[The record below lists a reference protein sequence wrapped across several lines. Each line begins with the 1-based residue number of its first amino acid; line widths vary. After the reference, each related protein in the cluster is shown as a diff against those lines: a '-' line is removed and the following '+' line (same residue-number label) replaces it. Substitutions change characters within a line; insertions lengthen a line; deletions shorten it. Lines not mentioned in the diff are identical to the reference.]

1 MVVMRYL
8 MTRRSRRGSGKG
20 SMHRSS
26 MQSRM
31 QDRQL
36 SWNSNTQHCKRRQAG
51 KCLRSPRNTTGMHQA
66 LQLWQ
71 LLLSGVSGFLTP
83 HRRSRLHQDLQV
95 SRQGHQT
102 SPLRLPGATTTTT
115 LERLAESLA
124 TLLHVQLVPASRV
137 EILDI
142 PTGTVQ

>member
-20 SMHRSS
+20 SMRRSS
-26 MQSRM
+26 MRLLM
-31 QDRQL
+31 QGRHL
-36 SWNSNTQHCKRRQAG
+36 SWNYNTQLCKRRQVD
-51 KCLRSPRNTTGMHQA
+51 KCLRSPRNITGMHQA

-83 HRRSRLHQDLQV
+83 HRRSWLHQDLQV

-102 SPLRLPGATTTTT
+102 SPLQLPGATTTTT

-142 PTGTVQ
+142 SAGTVQ

>member
-8 MTRRSRRGSGKG
+8 MTRRSRKGSGKG
-20 SMHRSS
+20 SMRRSS

-31 QDRQL
+31 QDRQP
-36 SWNSNTQHCKRRQAG
+36 SWNYSTQHCKRRQAG
-51 KCLRSPRNTTGMHQA
+51 RCLRSPRNITGMHQA
-66 LQLWQ
+66 LRLWQ

-124 TLLHVQLVPASRV
+124 TLLHVHTALASHV
-137 EILDI
+137 EIMVI
-142 PTGTVQ
+142 PTGTAQ

>member
-1 MVVMRYL
+1 MVAMRYL
-8 MTRRSRRGSGKG
+8 MTRRSRRGSDKG

-26 MQSRM
+26 MRLLM
-31 QDRQL
+31 QGRHL
-36 SWNSNTQHCKRRQAG
+36 SWNYSTQPCKRRQAG
-51 KCLRSPRNTTGMHQA
+51 KCLRSPRNITGMHQA
-66 LQLWQ
+66 LRLWQ

-83 HRRSRLHQDLQV
+83 HRHSRLHQDLQAT
-95 SRQGHQT
+95 RQGPQT

-124 TLLHVQLVPASRV
+124 TLLHVQLVFASCV

-142 PTGTVQ
+142 KTGTVQ

>member
-1 MVVMRYL
+1 MVAMRYL
-8 MTRRSRRGSGKG
+8 MTRRGRRGSGKG

-26 MQSRM
+26 MQSHM
-31 QDRQL
+31 QGRHL
-36 SWNSNTQHCKRRQAG
+36 SWNYSTQHCKRRQAG

-66 LQLWQ
+66 LRLWQ

-124 TLLHVQLVPASRV
+124 TLLHVQLVLVTRV
-137 EILDI
+137 ETLGINN
-142 PTGTVQ
+142 GTVR

>member
-1 MVVMRYL
+1 MVAMRYL
-8 MTRRSRRGSGKG
+8 MTRRTRRGSGKG

-26 MQSRM
+26 MQSHM
-31 QDRQL
+31 QGRHL
-36 SWNSNTQHCKRRQAG
+36 SWNYSTQLCKRKQVS

-95 SRQGHQT
+95 TRQGHQT
-102 SPLRLPGATTTTT
+102 SPLLLPGATTTTT

-124 TLLHVQLVPASRV
+124 TLLHVQLVPASCV

-142 PTGTVQ
+142 ETGTAQ

>member
-26 MQSRM
+26 MRLLM
-31 QDRQL
+31 QGQHL
-36 SWNSNTQHCKRRQAG
+36 SWNYNTQLCKRRQVD
-51 KCLRSPRNTTGMHQA
+51 KCLRSPRNITGMHQA

-83 HRRSRLHQDLQV
+83 HRRSRLHQDLRV
-95 SRQGHQT
+95 SHQGHQT
-102 SPLRLPGATTTTT
+102 SPLRLPGAKTTTT

-124 TLLHVQLVPASRV
+124 MLLHVHMELVSHV
-137 EILDI
+137 EIMDI
-142 PTGTVQ
+142 PAGTVR